1 MTFPKLPIQWSENG
15 YEITE
20 ELGHGSY
27 GSVYKLVKDKG
38 TENEE
43 VSALK
48 IINWT
53 LDNNTVRYEFT
64 KDWDEARKSY
74 AQRFDQMT
82 QEVNLLESF
91 VGMKTIVQLKG
102 SCTEKMPELNYWKL
116 YIQMEYLKDLMDF
129 ADECNGLTRKQIVKL
144 GIDICNALEVC
155 HAKNIIHRDIKPANI
170 MVSPKGYFKLGDFG
184 VARQQISGS
193 MTVIGSY
200 DFMAPEVYKG
210 MPYDQTAD
218 IYSLGMVLY
227 YLANDFKLPFSEIQ
241 SSIDRINRRMNGDT
255 EWDWKQKLSSWGI
268 ATNIKQKM
276 SEEILYDTVMT
287 ACAND
292 PKARYQSATAMK
304 RDLMICMDKICTWE
318 KRKDNWEAANKK

>member
-82 QEVNLLESF
+82 QEVNL
-91 VGMKTIVQLKG
+91 
-102 SCTEKMPELNYWKL
+102 
-116 YIQMEYLKDLMDF
+116 
-129 ADECNGLTRKQIVKL
+129 
-144 GIDICNALEVC
+144 
-155 HAKNIIHRDIKPANI
+155 
-170 MVSPKGYFKLGDFG
+170 
-184 VARQQISGS
+184 
-193 MTVIGSY
+193 
-200 DFMAPEVYKG
+200 
-210 MPYDQTAD
+210 
-218 IYSLGMVLY
+218 
-227 YLANDFKLPFSEIQ
+227 
-241 SSIDRINRRMNGDT
+241 
-255 EWDWKQKLSSWGI
+255 
-268 ATNIKQKM
+268 
-276 SEEILYDTVMT
+276 
-287 ACAND
+287 
-292 PKARYQSATAMK
+292 
-304 RDLMICMDKICTWE
+304 
-318 KRKDNWEAANKK
+318 

>member
-64 KDWDEARKSY
+64 KDLDEARKSY

-91 VGMKTIVQLKG
+91 
-102 SCTEKMPELNYWKL
+102 
-116 YIQMEYLKDLMDF
+116 
-129 ADECNGLTRKQIVKL
+129 
-144 GIDICNALEVC
+144 
-155 HAKNIIHRDIKPANI
+155 I

-184 VARQQISGS
+184 VARQQISGT

-255 EWDWKQKLSSWGI
+255 EWDWKQKLPIWGI
-268 ATNIKQKM
+268 AANIKQKM

-304 RDLMICMDKICTWE
+304 RDLMICMDKICAWE
-318 KRKDNWEAANKK
+318 KRKDNWEAAKKK

>member
-82 QEVNLLESF
+82 QDDCAVERKLYGKNAGVKLLEA
-91 VGMKTIVQLKG
+91 
-102 SCTEKMPELNYWKL
+102 L
-116 YIQMEYLKDLMDF
+116 YPD
-129 ADECNGLTRKQIVKL
+129 
-144 GIDICNALEVC
+144 GI
-155 HAKNIIHRDIKPANI
+155 
-170 MVSPKGYFKLGDFG
+170 
-184 VARQQISGS
+184 
-193 MTVIGSY
+193 
-200 DFMAPEVYKG
+200 
-210 MPYDQTAD
+210 
-218 IYSLGMVLY
+218 
-227 YLANDFKLPFSEIQ
+227 SER
-241 SSIDRINRRMNGDT
+241 SDGFCRRM
-255 EWDWKQKLSSWGI
+255 
-268 ATNIKQKM
+268 
-276 SEEILYDTVMT
+276 
-287 ACAND
+287 
-292 PKARYQSATAMK
+292 
-304 RDLMICMDKICTWE
+304 
-318 KRKDNWEAANKK
+318 

>member
-53 LDNNTVRYEFT
+53 LFNNTVRYEFT

-116 YIQMEYLKDLMDF
+116 YIQME
-129 ADECNGLTRKQIVKL
+129 
-144 GIDICNALEVC
+144 
-155 HAKNIIHRDIKPANI
+155 
-170 MVSPKGYFKLGDFG
+170 
-184 VARQQISGS
+184 
-193 MTVIGSY
+193 
-200 DFMAPEVYKG
+200 
-210 MPYDQTAD
+210 
-218 IYSLGMVLY
+218 
-227 YLANDFKLPFSEIQ
+227 
-241 SSIDRINRRMNGDT
+241 
-255 EWDWKQKLSSWGI
+255 
-268 ATNIKQKM
+268 
-276 SEEILYDTVMT
+276 
-287 ACAND
+287 
-292 PKARYQSATAMK
+292 
-304 RDLMICMDKICTWE
+304 
-318 KRKDNWEAANKK
+318 

>member
-170 MVSPKGYFKLGDFG
+170 MVSPKGYFKL
-184 VARQQISGS
+184 
-193 MTVIGSY
+193 
-200 DFMAPEVYKG
+200 
-210 MPYDQTAD
+210 
-218 IYSLGMVLY
+218 
-227 YLANDFKLPFSEIQ
+227 
-241 SSIDRINRRMNGDT
+241 
-255 EWDWKQKLSSWGI
+255 
-268 ATNIKQKM
+268 
-276 SEEILYDTVMT
+276 
-287 ACAND
+287 
-292 PKARYQSATAMK
+292 
-304 RDLMICMDKICTWE
+304 
-318 KRKDNWEAANKK
+318 